1 MQNNII
7 ERLFQSFTELE
18 QAIAGAKHT
27 LQAKESVSQT
37 VLDRLDSY
45 GGILQR
51 QRNLAGALCEH
62 IANKNWEEVNRH
74 VTLINSLS
82 AMIRD
87 DARAILSSFAA
98 NSDSQEDEDYTFC

>member
-1 MQNNII
+1 MQQNII
-7 ERLFQSFTELE
+7 ERLFQSFSELE
-18 QAIAGAKHT
+18 QAIDSAKAT
-27 LQAKESVSQT
+27 LREKESVSPT
-37 VLDRLDSY
+37 VLERLDSY
-45 GGILQR
+45 GGILEKQR
-51 QRNLAGALCEH
+51 GLAATLCEH

-98 NSDSQEDEDYTFC
+98 NSDPQDDEDYTFC

>member
-7 ERLFQSFTELE
+7 ERLFQSFSELE
-18 QAIAGAKHT
+18 QAIEGAKNT
-27 LQAKESVSQT
+27 LKTKENVSKT
-37 VLDRLDSY
+37 VLNRLDSY
-45 GGILQR
+45 GGILQK
-51 QRNLAGALCEH
+51 QRDLAGVLCEH

-87 DARAILSSFAA
+87 DARAILTSFSA
-98 NSDSQEDEDYTFC
+98 NSDTAEDEDYTFC